1 MKKRTIQVVG
11 DVAYVPLTKGY
22 TALIDA
28 DDVPLVEDWNW
39 HAVVGATTV
48 YAARGMSAGGK
59 SRTII
64 LHRVLISAPD
74 GMDVDHIN
82 GDGLDNRRANLRI
95 ATRME
100 NLCNKSIYCNNKS
113 GFKGVYWDRH
123 NKRWRSRV
131 RSGDFRKVREHSEDP
146 SRLYVGAGSPRPSVL
161 RCAVSP
167 RRAAP
172 P

>member
-123 NKRWRSRV
+123 NKRWRSRIWLN
-131 RSGDFRKVREHSEDP
+131 RKQHSLGSHATAEAAHEA
-146 SRLYVGAGSPRPSVL
+146 YVAGSARIHGEFG
-161 RCAVSP
+161 
-167 RRAAP
+167 RAA
-172 P
+172 